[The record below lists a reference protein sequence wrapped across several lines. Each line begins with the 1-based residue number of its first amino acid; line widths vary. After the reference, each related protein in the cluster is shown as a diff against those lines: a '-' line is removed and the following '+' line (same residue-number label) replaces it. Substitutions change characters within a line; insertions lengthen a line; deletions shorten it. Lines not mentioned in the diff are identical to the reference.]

1 MNPYYQDDYCTI
13 YHGDCRDIMPS
24 LPKVDLVLTDPPY
37 GISLE
42 TAYRQRGRSCLAQC
56 RNYPPVIGDTK
67 PFDPAFILKL
77 NVPTCLFGANYY
89 AEKLPH
95 SSGWLVWDKRCGR
108 MQNDQA
114 DAELAWTN
122 FIKGVRV
129 FHHEWNG
136 FVKASEHGEGYHP
149 TGKPVQLM
157 LWILGLRWTPAGTIL
172 DPYMGSGGVLRASK
186 DLRRK
191 CIGIE
196 IEEKYCEIA
205 VKRLRQEVLAL

>member
-13 YHGDCRDIMPS
+13 YHGDCREILPS

-95 SSGWLVWDKRCGR
+95 SSGWLV
-108 MQNDQA
+108 
-114 DAELAWTN
+114 
-122 FIKGVRV
+122 
-129 FHHEWNG
+129 
-136 FVKASEHGEGYHP
+136 
-149 TGKPVQLM
+149 
-157 LWILGLRWTPAGTIL
+157 
-172 DPYMGSGGVLRASK
+172 
-186 DLRRK
+186 
-191 CIGIE
+191 
-196 IEEKYCEIA
+196 
-205 VKRLRQEVLAL
+205 